1 MEPRRIKESD
11 LLSVRSI
18 VIRSF
23 LLGAVV
29 FPLVV
34 WCFLYS
40 SFLMQANRA
49 RLQPFKLLLPAIVVT
64 GFVALLMGIP
74 WGFFRFSYY
83 HVRTW
88 KMILIASFA
97 YSCGFMGSWVGVFKY
112 LGVGK
117 AGFWGSAAEPSFYL
131 ILAINT
137 SIISV
142 VGAIA
147 CRYYAKRRPVLITRF
162 LPVCPGCKYD
172 LIGNVTQV
180 CPECGR
186 SFTFEELGTTAE
198 EFRQLQV
205 LARAVARAD
214 NTLATPSHE

>member
-1 MEPRRIKESD
+1 MEPRRIRESD

-34 WCFLYS
+34 WFFLYS
-40 SFLMQANRA
+40 SFLIQANRA
-49 RLQPFKLLLPAIVVT
+49 RLQPFELFLPAIVVT
-64 GFVALLMGIP
+64 GFVALFVGIP
-74 WGFFRFSYY
+74 WGFFRVFYY
-83 HVRTW
+83 HIRTR

-97 YSCGFMGSWVGVFKY
+97 YSCGFMGSLVGVFKY

-117 AGFWGSAAEPSFYL
+117 AGFWGNAAEPSFYFL
-131 ILAINT
+131 FAIST
-137 SIISV
+137 SIISA
-142 VGAIA
+142 VGIVA
-147 CRYYAKRRPVLITRF
+147 CSYYAKRRPVLITRG
-162 LPVCPGCKYD
+162 LPICPGCKYN

-186 SFTFEELGTTAE
+186 SFTFEELGLTE
-198 EFRQLQV
+198 DEFRQQQALTN
-205 LARAVARAD
+205 ARVRANNAR
-214 NTLATPSHE
+214 